1 MILHSKYTTSTK
13 NKLFNK
19 ILIANR
25 GEIACRVIRTAKA
38 LGIKVTALYSEQDRF
53 SMHTQLADEAVLIG
67 PSPASE
73 SYLCQDKVI
82 SIAKERGID
91 AIHPGYG
98 FLSENAIFADRCE
111 KEGIVF
117 IGPPSSA
124 IRDMGS
130 KSASKII
137 MINAGV
143 PVVPGYHGE
152 DQSDERLHIEAEK
165 IGYPVLIKAVLG
177 GGGKGMR
184 LVERK
189 EDLQDGIDSARRE
202 AKKSFDDDRL
212 LLEKFIV
219 KPRHVEVQVFCDKYG
234 NAVYLFERDC
244 SVQRRH
250 QKIIEEAP
258 APNIS
263 EELRERLGQAAVNA
277 AKAVGYVGAGTVE
290 FILDENHQFYFMEMN
305 TRLQVE
311 HPITEMITKQDLV
324 EWQLRVAS
332 GQELLLKQED
342 LKIHGHAFEARIYA
356 ENPRNSFLPSPGKIV
371 ELSVPETDESIR
383 IDTGV
388 RKGDVVSLFY
398 DPMIAKLIVHGKDRE
413 TALKKLNKALKEY
426 HVGGLHTNINFLIS
440 LSSHPEFVNA
450 NIDTGF
456 IERHKNDLLP
466 EEEEKVHDQFFIFA
480 TVKAILDE
488 QKTYKANNTNKND
501 PFSIMDGKCFNT
513 SHPREFIW
521 EDSVTLQRVHV
532 KAEFINNQIRLV
544 FDNSNVYEVH
554 KILDD
559 KFDVVNLWVR
569 RISGDKHEEMKIKS
583 YVTQSD
589 PSTFFVDKYQLNRIK
604 VGGYKLD
611 EAELTGGLLSPMPGK
626 VVRVMV
632 KENQKVKKGE
642 PLLILEAMKMEHTIK
657 SPIDG
662 IVKKLKYNVGD
673 LVEEKEE
680 LIELS
685 EEE

>member
-1 MILHSKYTTSTK
+1 MILQSKYTTSSK
-13 NKLFNK
+13 KKLFNK

-25 GEIACRVIRTAKA
+25 GEIACRIIRTAKS
-38 LGIKVTALYSEQDRF
+38 LGIKVTALYSEQDRY
-53 SMHTQLADEAVLIG
+53 SMHTQLADEAILIG

-73 SYLCQDKVI
+73 SYLNQDKVI
-82 SIAKERGID
+82 SIAKERGVD

-189 EDLQDGIDSARRE
+189 EDLQAGIDSARRE

-263 EELRERLGQAAVNA
+263 NELREKLGQAAVNA

-332 GQELLLKQED
+332 GQELMLKQED

-371 ELSVPETDESIR
+371 ELSVPETNESVR

-413 TALKKLNKALKEY
+413 TALKKLTQALKEY

-440 LSSHPEFVNA
+440 VSSHPEFVKG

-456 IERHKNDLLP
+456 IERYKDDLLP
-466 EEEEKVHDQFFIFA
+466 EEEEKVDDKFFIFA
-480 TVKAILDE
+480 TIKAIFDE
-488 QKTYKANNTNKND
+488 QNTYRSTQTNKND
-501 PFSIMDGKCFNT
+501 PFSIMDGKHFNL
-513 SHPREFIW
+513 SKPREYIW

-532 KAEFINNQIRLV
+532 KAEFSNDHIRLT
-544 FDNSNVYEVH
+544 FDNSNVYEVE
-554 KILDD
+554 KVLED
-559 KFDVVNLWVR
+559 KNDVINLWVR
-569 RISGDKHEEMKIKS
+569 QINGTNIKEMKIQS
-583 YVTQSD
+583 YITQSD
-589 PSTFFVDKYQLNRIK
+589 STFFVDKYQINRIE

-611 EAELTGGLLSPMPGK
+611 EAEIAGGLLSPMPGK
-626 VVRVMV
+626 VVRIMV
-632 KENQKVKKGE
+632 EENQKVKKGD

-662 IVKKLKYNVGD
+662 FVKKLKYNVGD

-680 LIELS
+680 LIELG